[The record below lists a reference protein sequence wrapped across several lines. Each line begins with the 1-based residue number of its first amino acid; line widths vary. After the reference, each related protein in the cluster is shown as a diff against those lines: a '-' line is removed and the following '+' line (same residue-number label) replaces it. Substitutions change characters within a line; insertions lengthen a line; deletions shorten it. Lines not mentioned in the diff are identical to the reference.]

1 MYNAI
6 VCISRCISDCLPTIA
21 AKCSIIGCDL
31 VLGLQ
36 WFCAYAPYTI
46 IGALKKVSVVN
57 CHVILT
63 YIEYLYWF
71 LMEYNPG
78 SDAQFLEWFGCH
90 GYHKK
95 IDLLVAYLL
104 CYNKTGIQRRCQCIS
119 LLTTCISL

>member
-1 MYNAI
+1 MYNSI
-6 VCISRCISDCLPTIA
+6 VCISGCISDCLPTIA

-31 VLGLQ
+31 VFALQ

-71 LMEYNPG
+71 LMEYYPG

-90 GYHKK
+90 DNHKQ
-95 IDLLVAYLL
+95 IDLLVASYSVTTKPA
-104 CYNKTGIQRRCQCIS
+104 YNVDVNVYHY
-119 LLTTCISL
+119 